1 MALAGA
7 ASIECEGI
15 LANPNSPES
24 QYEVFGVAARLHSHN
39 WP

>member
-7 ASIECEGI
+7 ASIESEAI

-24 QYEVFGVAARLHSHN
+24 LHEVLGVAARLHSHD
-39 WP
+39 WS